1 MPEYSRYL
9 ALGDS
14 QTEGLWDG
22 DDTTGVRGWADRSAE
37 HLAATNPVVAY
48 ANLAVRGLR
57 AHQIRETQLDA
68 ALALKPDIA
77 TVVAG
82 MYDLIRPSYDADA
95 VTADLEV
102 MFKALRESGAVV
114 ATCTFPDV
122 GRIAPLAKPL
132 RGRVID
138 LNERIR
144 RLARQYDVHVLD
156 AEPHA
161 AVTDARIWA
170 SDRLH
175 ANSLGHQRIAA
186 GMAEAVGLPGF
197 DDAWT
202 RPLPP
207 AAPQRLHDRM
217 IVETR
222 WLAGFFGPW
231 IVRRVRGRS
240 SADGRVAKRPELA
253 PVDVAPGFDTG
264 LA

>member
-1 MPEYSRYL
+1 MPEYQRYV

-22 DDTTGVRGWADRSAE
+22 DDATGVRGWADRFAE
-37 HLAATNPVVAY
+37 HLAASSPGVTY

-82 MYDLIRPSYDADA
+82 MNDLIRPSYDADA
-95 VTADLEV
+95 VAADIEA
-102 MFKALRESGAVV
+102 MFKALTEVGATVG
-114 ATCTFPDV
+114 TCTYPDI

-144 RLARQYDVHVLD
+144 ELAREYDVCLLD
-156 AEPHA
+156 SEPHA

-207 AAPQRLHDRM
+207 AAPQRLHERAM
-217 IVETR
+217 VETR

-240 SADGRVAKRPELA
+240 SADGRVAKRPELT
-253 PVDVAPGFDTG
+253 PVE
-264 LA
+264 